1 MRLRPALLAFC
12 LAAAAAPAF
21 APASASPPPAKES
34 KPVDPLAKKITGS
47 DAYIPTFGLRATI
60 SRNFSLFG
68 FIAVD
73 AGLDV
78 PKAETRKKAESL
90 RPRVMSDMRDALASY
105 ASLSYIV
112 GEKPDAD
119 MLKARLQRA
128 VDGVLGKGEARVALA
143 SVIVFPK

>member
-1 MRLRPALLAFC
+1 MRFA
-12 LAAAAAPAF
+12 LAALALAAAPAAF
-21 APASASPPPAKES
+21 AQEHGEAAAAKT
-34 KPVDPLAKKITGS
+34 VDPLAKKITGS

-60 SRNFSLFG
+60 SRSFSLYG

-78 PKAETRKKAESL
+78 PKPETRKKVDAL
-90 RPRVMSDMRDALASY
+90 KPRVMSDMRDALSSY

-112 GEKPDAD
+112 GERPDAD
-119 MLKARLQRA
+119 MLRARLQKA

-143 SVIVFPK
+143 SVIVFQK

>member
-1 MRLRPALLAFC
+1 MRLKPALLA
-12 LAAAAAPAF
+12 LALVSSGALRGAPAF
-21 APASASPPPAKES
+21 AQHGAPPAA
-34 KPVDPLAKKITGS
+34 KPADPLAKKITGS
-47 DAYIPTFGLRATI
+47 EAYMPTFGLRATI

-78 PKAETRKKAESL
+78 PKPETRKKVDAMK
-90 RPRVMSDMRDALASY
+90 PRVMSELRDALSGY

-119 MLKARLQRA
+119 MLRARLQKA